1 MTRIRDE
8 VMRLSAENARL
19 CAENARLLEE
29 NRSLRANAYRPPS
42 LVEAFR
48 DALGTT
54 LGPGV
59 NELLRDAQEQR
70 AARMEAERKLAEFQE
85 QLKKMTQAFQIP
97 ALTAGNPNDPQL
109 PSARSGPRLPASEA

>member
-8 VMRLSAENARL
+8 AMRLSAENARL

-29 NRSLRANAYRPPS
+29 NRSLRANAYCPPS

-54 LGPGV
+54 LGTGV
-59 NELLRDAQEQR
+59 NECSNTMSSTRRLSDMCVSTVLREAQEQR
-70 AARMEAERKLAEFQE
+70 AARMEAERKLVEFQD
-85 QLKKMTQAFQIP
+85 QLKKVLLPPFAWF
-97 ALTAGNPNDPQL
+97 TA
-109 PSARSGPRLPASEA
+109 